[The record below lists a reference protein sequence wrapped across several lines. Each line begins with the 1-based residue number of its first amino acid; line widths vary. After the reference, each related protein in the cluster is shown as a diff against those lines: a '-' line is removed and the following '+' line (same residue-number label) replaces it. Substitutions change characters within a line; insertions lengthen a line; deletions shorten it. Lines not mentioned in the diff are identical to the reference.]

1 MTQSTT
7 TDSSSS
13 GADAR
18 RRFTSAKADT
28 FEESVIREMTRL
40 CAASGGVN
48 LAQGFPD
55 FSCPQELKD
64 AAKQAID
71 DDVNQYAITWGAKAF
86 RDGIAAKVARTYPGW
101 DVDPETQICVTCGST
116 EAMIATLLATVD
128 PGDEVL
134 VFQPF
139 YENYGPD
146 AVLSGATPRYVQLHQ
161 PDWSIDEAEL
171 RAAFTD
177 RTRAIIVN
185 TPHNPTGKVFT
196 LEELALISEL
206 CQTYD
211 VLCITDEI
219 YEHIHYLG
227 ADGHVPPATVPGL
240 EDRTV
245 TINAMSKTYAVT
257 GWRVGWTI
265 APPHITNGIRKVHDF
280 LTVGAAAPLQA
291 AGAAAMALPAA
302 YYDDMADKYRERRD
316 LLCDVL
322 QQAGFR
328 FHVPDGAYYVL
339 CETGDLDP
347 ARDSSAFARRIVV
360 DPGVAAVPGTS
371 FFADPAEGAGL
382 LRFAFPK
389 RLETLHAAAD
399 RLLRLR

>member
-1 MTQSTT
+1 MTH
-7 TDSSSS
+7 
-13 GADAR
+13 AR
-18 RRFTSAKADT
+18 RSPVSAKAQT
-28 FEESVIREMTRL
+28 FEESVIREMSRL

-55 FSCPQELKD
+55 FACPQELKD

-101 DVDPETQICVTCGST
+101 VVDPETELCVTCGST

-134 VFQPF
+134 VFSPF

-171 RAAFTD
+171 RAAFSD
-177 RTRAIIVN
+177 RTRAVIVN

-196 LEELALISEL
+196 RAELDLVSEL
-206 CQTYD
+206 CQKHD

-227 ADGHVPPATVPGL
+227 DGGHVPPATVPGL

-265 APPHITNGIRKVHDF
+265 APPHLTSAIRKVHDF

-291 AGAAAMALPAA
+291 AGAAAMALPAS
-302 YYDDMADKYRERRD
+302 YYAQTAVAYRERRD
-316 LLCDVL
+316 LLCEVL
-322 QQAGFR
+322 EQAGFR
-328 FHVPDGAYYVL
+328 FCVPDGAYYVL
-339 CETGDLDP
+339 CETGALDP
-347 ARDSSAFARRIVV
+347 GRDSSAFARRLVV
-360 DPGVAAVPGTS
+360 DPGVATVPGTS
-371 FFADPAEGAGL
+371 FFADPADGAHL

-389 RLETLHAAAD
+389 RLDTLRAAAD
-399 RLLRLR
+399 RLQRLR

>member
-1 MTQSTT
+1 MTQPTT
-7 TDSSSS
+7 GSSRGSET
-13 GADAR
+13 R
-18 RRFTSAKADT
+18 RRFTSVKADT

-55 FSCPQELKD
+55 FSCPPELKQ

-71 DDVNQYAITWGAKAF
+71 GDVNQYAITWGAKAF

-161 PDWSIDEAEL
+161 PDWSIDETEL

-185 TPHNPTGKVFT
+185 TPHNPTGKVFSR
-196 LEELALISEL
+196 EELALISEL

-227 ADGHVPPATVPGL
+227 AGGHVPPATVPGL

-245 TINAMSKTYAVT
+245 TINALSKTYAVT
-257 GWRVGWTI
+257 GWRVGWTL

-291 AGAAAMALPAA
+291 AGAAAMALPAE
-302 YYDDMADKYRERRD
+302 YYDDMAAKYRERRD

-322 QQAGFR
+322 QQAGFT

-339 CETGDLDP
+339 CQTGELDP
-347 ARDSSAFARRIVV
+347 SRDSSAFARRIVV
-360 DPGVAAVPGTS
+360 EPGVAAVPGTS
-371 FFADPAEGAGL
+371 FFADPADGAAL

-389 RLETLHAAAD
+389 KLETLHAAAD